1 MKIGTGKAEVRSMLR
16 LPISLMILAALLSCG
31 NKEDQADGLLIG
43 PAASSVG
50 GAYYFNGYVDRTYTT
65 SCGSAGAAIAQTTS
79 TTTTTTPTTGTTK
92 EKEQT
97 TYGIQSYYIFKN
109 GETLSLKYDYY
120 KNKDNFTFSPLNA
133 TSTTCS
139 TDDLKTCSSVGRFT
153 CTTSDNINCGGTYT
167 FIFTSTSPVALG
179 FQGVRGP
186 LKWKTFTLNAEGNA
200 VNSATL
206 QFDMIGSDG
215 SIFKGTVECN
225 LLQ

>member
-1 MKIGTGKAEVRSMLR
+1 MFL
-16 LPISLMILAALLSCG
+16 ILTLAFLGCSQ
-31 NKEDQADGLLIG
+31 KEDQADGLLIG

-50 GAYYFNGYVDRTYTT
+50 GAYYFSGYVDRTYTT
-65 SCGSAGAAIAQTTS
+65 SCGSAGQAIAQTTTS
-79 TTTTTTPTTGTTK
+79 GTTTTPATTGTTK
-92 EKEQT
+92 EKAQT
-97 TYGIQSYYIFKN
+97 AFGIQSYYIFKN

-120 KNKDNFTFSPLNA
+120 TNKDNFTFSPLNA
-133 TSTTCS
+133 TSTTCT

-186 LKWKTFTLNAEGNA
+186 LTWKEFALNADQNA
-200 VNSATL
+200 INKAIL

-225 LLQ
+225 MLQ

>member
-1 MKIGTGKAEVRSMLR
+1 MLR
-16 LPISLMILAALLSCG
+16 PLVLILSLLILSCG

-43 PAASSVG
+43 PAAASVG
-50 GAYYFNGYVDRTYTT
+50 GAYYFSGYVDRTYTT
-65 SCGSAGAAIAQTTS
+65 SCGTAGQAVAQTITS
-79 TTTTTTPTTGTTK
+79 TTSSTPTTTTK
-92 EKEQT
+92 EKAQT
-97 TYGIQSYYIFKN
+97 DFGIQSYYIFKN

-120 KNKDNFTFSPLNA
+120 NNKDNFTFSPLNA
-133 TSTTCS
+133 TSTTCT

-167 FIFTSTSPVALG
+167 FIFTSTNPVALG

-186 LKWKTFTLNAEGNA
+186 LTWKEFELNSEQNG
-200 VNSATL
+200 VNKAIL

-225 LLQ
+225 LQQ